1 MSMSSGRVP
10 AGRLLER
17 ATELDAIAAALQSA
31 CSGLGSALLVEGTAG
46 IGKTRLLT
54 HACLH
59 GLYWLTAGIAQRAPL
74 LLAVDDLHW
83 ADQPSPRFA
92 VHLARRLEGLPVLL
106 VRTVRE
112 PRSGTAQEKELT
124 ASLAAEASVT
134 ALRPAA
140 LGAAACAELVR
151 GALGGE
157 PSPAFQEACR
167 KITGGN
173 PLLLNALL
181 TSLAAEGITGTDAD
195 VPHLRRLTPGTVSRS
210 VLLQLGRMPA
220 AALAAARAVA
230 ALTPSE
236 LRVAQLAAAGQA
248 NRPLFVTQRTVE
260 THLTSSYRRL
270 RISWRQTTFRVLDVF
285 RCP

>member
-10 AGRLLER
+10 AGRLLGR

-92 VHLARRLEGLPVLL
+92 VHLARRVEGLPVLL

-134 ALRPAA
+134 AL
-140 LGAAACAELVR
+140 C
-151 GALGGE
+151 
-157 PSPAFQEACR
+157 
-167 KITGGN
+167 
-173 PLLLNALL
+173 
-181 TSLAAEGITGTDAD
+181 
-195 VPHLRRLTPGTVSRS
+195 
-210 VLLQLGRMPA
+210 MPA

-248 NRPLFVTQRTVE
+248 RRHLFVTQRTVE
-260 THLTSSYRRL
+260 TYLTSSYGRL